1 MRLIGPL
8 FLALLCTTGHAFS
21 VMVRPTSRL
30 VTPAT
35 ERGPF
40 FVHETAS
47 RRPTMSL
54 AAEASSDANAD
65 APAPIECFVVNDAT
79 EGEDPQV
86 VCTSEPEEYAWFNG
100 IKPSEMKST
109 DGAAQ
114 EGFNE
119 CVEGASPKGTPEWEC
134 KK

>member
-1 MRLIGPL
+1 MMRLIGPL

-21 VMVRPTSRL
+21 GTSRL

-40 FVHETAS
+40 FVHETDS
-47 RRPTMSL
+47 RRPNMSL
-54 AAEASSDANAD
+54 AAAAEASSDAPD
-65 APAPIECFVVNDAT
+65 PIECFVVNDET
-79 EGEDPQV
+79 EGQDPQV

-100 IKPSEMKST
+100 IKPSEMKPT
-109 DGAAQ
+109 DGVAQ